1 MNNINKYGKHSAQN
15 YSLIFFIIN
24 RILKTQLKWQILRPI
39 TIIKTEGILNTFLRW
54 WTSSIFDR
62 VDTCILPFIL
72 YINILNS
79 IFSEVLSKWSHYFQ
93 YVTLFPYKDYH
104 TNLSYYLYNYWAII
118 IFQLSEYKR
127 KKCSWNVTELVGN
140 MNFFLKEEEEKRIEK
155 WKWELKE

>member
-39 TIIKTEGILNTFLRW
+39 TIIKTERILNTFLRW

-72 YINILNS
+72 YINTLNS

-93 YVTLFPYKDYH
+93 YITLFPYKDYH
-104 TNLSYYLYNYWAII
+104 TNLSYYYITIELLLYFSFLNIKEKNVVGMLLNLLETWT
-118 IFQLSEYKR
+118 FSWRRR
-127 KKCSWNVTELVGN
+127 KK
-140 MNFFLKEEEEKRIEK
+140 KE
-155 WKWELKE
+155 